1 MGQLV
6 VMGATL
12 QCVPFGT
19 TPSALVVIPKGP
31 PVFAS
36 NLLAATIMDFAPLA
50 NILPFGM
57 CISLANPVV
66 ASATAAALGVLTPMP
81 CIPAIVSP
89 WKPGALK
96 TQINN
101 FSALTNNSI
110 CNCMWGGVIQ
120 VTNPGQFTVQVN

>member
-1 MGQLV
+1 MGLLV

-19 TPSALVVIPKGP
+19 TPSSLIVIPKGL

-36 NLLAATIMDFAPLA
+36 NRFAATIMDFAPLV
-50 NILPFGM
+50 NILPFGL
-57 CISLANPVV
+57 CNSLANPTV

-81 CIPAIVSP
+81 CIPVTVSP

-96 TQINN
+96 TLINN
-101 FSALTNNSI
+101 FNALTDSSI
-110 CNCMWGGVIQ
+110 CNCTWGGIIKI
-120 VTNPGQFTVQVN
+120 TNPGQFTVQVN